1 MLPANIVDDSACG
14 HNNSLS
20 EKLVSSLV
28 SCYWHDHEFMHVTRK
43 KELRCVCDKQIHTRI
58 NNNSICIVTTFV
70 LCNIWFSLISSF
82 VQSSHI
88 EGNRVQVVHVISYLT
103 PSSNNF
109 ILLSMS
115 YLCR

>member
-58 NNNSICIVTTFV
+58 NNNSIYIVTTFV
-70 LCNIWFSLISSF
+70 LCNIWFLSRA
-82 VQSSHI
+82 HI
-88 EGNRVQVVHVISYLT
+88 LKVIEYKLY
-103 PSSNNF
+103 
-109 ILLSMS
+109 M
-115 YLCR
+115 